1 MTPSRSWYVLLLF
14 IASCTATKPYVADE
28 FRDWET
34 TQIPPD
40 SELTYKVFL
49 IGDAGGSP
57 ENDSS
62 PGLKLLSEKLKG
74 VGKDAAVIF
83 LGDNLYC
90 CGLPDSAS
98 ENRAFSEG
106 RLRAQMDVVKPFEG
120 RVVFVPG
127 NHDWNNAK
135 DGGLAA
141 LARAEAY
148 IESYL
153 DRGNVMRP
161 DNGFP
166 GPDEIKLTDRVKL
179 IVLDT
184 EWWLTRFERGAGEY
198 DDFDIEEE
206 GDFLIALDEVIK
218 NNNKDDLLI
227 VGHHPIY
234 SNGRHAGRF
243 PPKSH
248 LFPLTEKYKNAYIPL
263 PVIGTLAQL
272 YLRYVGSR
280 QDLANRH
287 YRSLTSALLRVFD
300 GHESIIYA
308 SGHEHSLQYFSGAK
322 QNFIVSGSG
331 SKSTYAAPGGK
342 ADFTYAAQ
350 GFSTLNY
357 YHDGSVWMTMWAV
370 DEDHGEGSG
379 ENSAGK
385 MVFRTQI
392 KGPAREEVDPEIPTD
407 DLLVYPDYTD
417 SSYVTAANPGYQNG
431 PVYEF
436 FLGKH
441 NRDVWA
447 LPVKVPYL
455 DMGREA
461 GGLTP
466 VKRGGGMQ
474 TFSLRLKGTDGF
486 EYVLRSIDKDP
497 SVSVPLA
504 LRKTVVTGIVQDQ
517 IASIHPYGAFIIPKL
532 ADAIGVYHTTPKLV
546 YVPDDPRLG
555 VYRET
560 FANQL
565 MMFEIRPDGDMSASA
580 DFGYAEDIISPH
592 KFYTEITEDNDHR
605 PDYPAFVKARLFDML
620 LSDWDRH
627 QLQWRWAAFE
637 PEDNVGKIYR
647 PIPRDRDWAF
657 NQFNGLMPT
666 IARLTFDKKFQDF
679 DADYGKIEG
688 LTLNGLS
695 QDRRLLPSV
704 SRETWLEMAAEIQAQ
719 LTDEVIEQA
728 VLDWP
733 DAVIDFHGQEVVEK
747 LKARRD
753 ILHEAATSYYELIAK
768 YVELV
773 GSNKHERFMV
783 SSPAKGELEVIVYKT
798 SQEGEVSKELFRRVF
813 YENETSEV
821 RLFGLDGNDHF
832 EISENASAG
841 IKLRVVGGAGEDTF
855 INHSSRRKGLK
866 RTVYYDSNYQNHI
879 TDGTNS
885 KVVLSDDPAVNVYDQ
900 KGFLHD
906 DISPQVFFGS
916 NKDDGLFIGGGVKL
930 TKHGFR
936 KTPYGREQRIVGNIA
951 ARTQA
956 FNVEYSGRFVEA
968 FGRMNVLLNANYRTP
983 NNIHNFFGLG
993 NETENTEAQAE
1004 FYQAQLSTGLIAPS
1018 VELAYEPGA
1027 SITFGTHLR
1036 YTDVKNESDRFVG
1049 QQGISEESFEDQYFW
1064 GFQGGITLDLS
1075 GHPANPKQGFIW
1087 KNDVE
1092 VNFGV
1097 WNSDDIYSSLKSSLA
1112 FYLSPSLSP
1121 QVTFAMRAGVA
1132 HNRGDFPF
1140 YAANTVGGVET
1151 VRGWRNDRFAGRTSF
1166 YTNAEVRAK
1175 LFNFN
1180 SYVAVGDLGVLG
1192 FIDNG
1197 RVWTEADTQAGK
1209 VWHQGYGGGLWVSLF
1224 DSFVINS
1231 TIGFSEEENV
1241 FNLKIGFH
1249 Y

>member
-1 MTPSRSWYVLLLF
+1 MTKSSCWYLF
-14 IASCTATKPYVADE
+14 ILFVSSCTSTKPYIADE
-28 FRDWET
+28 FKGWES
-34 TQIPPD
+34 TQAPPD
-40 SELTYKVFL
+40 SALTYKVFL
-49 IGDAGGSP
+49 IGDAGSSL
-57 ENDSS
+57 ENDIS
-62 PGLKLLSEKLKG
+62 PALQLLSNKLAG
-74 VGKDAAVIF
+74 VGEDAAVIF

-106 RLRAQMDVVKPFEG
+106 RLRAQMDVVKPFKG

-135 DGGLAA
+135 RGGLAA
-141 LARAEAY
+141 LARAEEF

-184 EWWLTRFERGAGEY
+184 EWWLTRFERGEGEY

-206 GDFLIALDEVIK
+206 GDFLIALDEVIQ
-218 NNNKDDLLI
+218 NNNKDDLLV

-248 LFPLTEKYKNAYIPL
+248 LFPLTEKYKNAYIPI
-263 PVIGTLAQL
+263 PIVGTLAQL
-272 YLRYVGSR
+272 YLRYIGSR

-300 GHESIIYA
+300 RHESIIYA
-308 SGHEHSLQYFSGAK
+308 SGHEHNLQYFNGVS

-331 SKSTYAAPGGK
+331 SKSTHAAPGGK
-342 ADFTYAAQ
+342 AGFTYAGQ

-357 YHDGSVWMTMWAV
+357 YRDGSIWMTMWAA
-370 DEDHGEGSG
+370 DE
-379 ENSAGK
+379 ENSAGE

-392 KGPAREEVDPEIPTD
+392 NGPARDEVDPQVPADESVI
-407 DLLVYPDYTD
+407 YPDYSD
-417 SSYVTAANPGYQNG
+417 SSYVIAANPRYRNS
-431 PVYEF
+431 PLYEF

-441 NRDVWA
+441 NREVWA
-447 LPVKVPYL
+447 LPVNVPYL
-455 DMGREA
+455 DMGQEA

-474 TFSLRLKGTDGF
+474 TFSLRLKGKDGF

-497 SVSVPLA
+497 SVSVPQA
-504 LRKTVVTGIVQDQ
+504 LRETVVTGIVQDQ

-532 ADAIGVYHTTPKLV
+532 AHAIGVYHTTPKLV

-565 MMFEIRPDGDMSASA
+565 MMFEIRPNNDMSSSA
-580 DFGYAEDIISPH
+580 DFGFSDDVVSAH
-592 KFYTEITEDNDHR
+592 KFYAEITEDNDHR
-605 PDYPAFVKARLFDML
+605 PDYAAFVKARLFDML

-637 PEDNVGKIYR
+637 PEDKQGKIYR
-647 PIPRDRDWAF
+647 PVPRDRDWAF
-657 NQFNGLMPT
+657 NRFNGLLPT
-666 IARLTFDKKFQDF
+666 VARLTYDKKFQEF
-679 DADYGKIEG
+679 DYGFGKIDG

-695 QDRRLLPSV
+695 QDRRLLASV
-704 SRETWLEMAAEIQAQ
+704 SRETWLKAASEIQSQ
-719 LTDEVIEQA
+719 LTNEIIEQA

-733 DAVIDFHGQEVVEK
+733 DSVVEFHGEEIADK
-747 LKARRD
+747 LKTRRD
-753 ILHEAATSYYELIAK
+753 ILHQAAASYYELIAK
-768 YVELV
+768 YVDLV
-773 GSNKHERFMV
+773 GSNKHERFMIT
-783 SSPAKGELEVIVYKT
+783 SPAKGELEVIVYKT
-798 SQEGEVSKELFRRVF
+798 NKEGVVRKELFRRVF
-813 YENETSEV
+813 YQNETSEV

-832 EISENASAG
+832 EIHENTSTG
-841 IKLRVVGGAGEDTF
+841 IKLRIVGGVGEDTF
-855 INHSSRRKGLK
+855 IDNSNKK
-866 RTVYYDSNYQNHI
+866 RGGKRAVFYDSNHLNHLEQ
-879 TDGTNS
+879 GANS
-885 KVVLSDDPAVNVYDQ
+885 KVVLSDDPAVNEYNQ
-900 KGFLHD
+900 KGFMHD

-936 KTPYGREQRIVGNIA
+936 KSPYGREQRIVGNIA

-956 FNVEYSGRFVEA
+956 FNVEYSGRFIKA
-968 FGRMNVLLNANYRTP
+968 LGRLNVLLNANYRTP

-993 NETENTEAQAE
+993 NETENTEEQAE
-1004 FYQAQLSTGLIAPS
+1004 FYQAQLATGLFAPS
-1018 VELAYEPGA
+1018 VELTYEPGA
-1027 SITFGTHLR
+1027 SFILGTHLR
-1036 YTDVKNESDRFVG
+1036 YTKVKNESDRFVG
-1049 QQGISEESFEDQYFW
+1049 QQGISPESFRDQYFL
-1064 GFQGGITLDLS
+1064 GFHGGLNLDLS
-1075 GHPANPKQGFIW
+1075 DHPANPKQGFIW
-1087 KNDVE
+1087 KNEGE

-1097 WNSDDIYSSLKSSLA
+1097 LNSDDVYSSLTSSLA
-1112 FYLSPSLSP
+1112 FYFSPSLSP
-1121 QVTFAMRAGVA
+1121 QITFAIRAGVA
-1132 HNRGDFPF
+1132 HNSGVFPF
-1140 YAANTVGGVET
+1140 YAANTIGGET

-1166 YTNAEVRAK
+1166 YTNVELRAK

-1180 SYVAVGDLGVLG
+1180 SYIAEGDLGVLG
-1192 FIDNG
+1192 FVDNG
-1197 RVWTEADTQAGK
+1197 RVWTEADVRAGK
-1209 VWHQGYGGGLWVSLF
+1209 VLHKGYGGGLWISLF
-1224 DSFVINS
+1224 DAFVINS

-1241 FNLKIGFH
+1241 LNLMLGFL